1 MFSVRGLC
9 WEETNAKD
17 LQKKSS
23 RVLNTQKKTH
33 FLCLKLDQ
41 MICVLTF
48 DNFILN
54 YFKLFFLLLMHII
67 SIRVNFTW
75 PNICSIDSQKKIPDN
90 RNWNSKHYFCIGL
103 WKQRKF
109 LNYCSSPAAKTKWK
123 IQLGT
128 KDTW

>member
-9 WEETNAKD
+9 WGEKNVKD
-17 LQKKSS
+17 LQKKPN
-23 RVLNTQKKTH
+23 RVLNTTKKVFFKKSFFMFEVKT
-33 FLCLKLDQ
+33 LDQ

-48 DNFILN
+48 DNFI
-54 YFKLFFLLLMHII
+54 LLMHII

-75 PNICSIDSQKKIPDN
+75 PNICSIDRQKKIPDN

-128 KDTW
+128 KDKW

>member
-1 MFSVRGLC
+1 MYSVRGLC
-9 WEETNAKD
+9 WGEKNVED
-17 LQKKSS
+17 LQKKPN
-23 RVLNTQKKTH
+23 RVLNTTKKV
-33 FLCLKLDQ
+33 FLKNSFFMFEVKTLVQ

-48 DNFILN
+48 DNFI
-54 YFKLFFLLLMHII
+54 LLMHII

-75 PNICSIDSQKKIPDN
+75 PNICSIDRQKKIPDN

-128 KDTW
+128 KDKW

>member
-1 MFSVRGLC
+1 MYSVRGLC
-9 WEETNAKD
+9 WGEKNVED
-17 LQKKSS
+17 LQKKPN
-23 RVLNTQKKTH
+23 RVLNTTKKV
-33 FLCLKLDQ
+33 FLKNSFFMFEVKTLDQ

-48 DNFILN
+48 DNFI
-54 YFKLFFLLLMHII
+54 LLMHII

-75 PNICSIDSQKKIPDN
+75 PNICSIDRQKKIPDN

-128 KDTW
+128 KDKW